1 MATLSDR
8 VERRFS
14 VLRTVLDSGERLP
27 CLFEGQTRSLRRAF
41 TNEPWSLTER
51 NRCLFL
57 LKKGLHL
64 NQENAHRLDIW
75 SLTAVHAQRVANFSA
90 VMQVVFNHMPDDP
103 PTGVHVCLA
112 VEFILEDDLQIGG
125 GVAR

>member
-1 MATLSDR
+1 MTFILISKTGGRCRREAGFEDR
-8 VERRFS
+8 EHRRD
-14 VLRTVLDSGERLP
+14 VQQD
-27 CLFEGQTRSLRRAF
+27 
-41 TNEPWSLTER
+41 EPWSLTER

-57 LKKGLHL
+57 LKKILHL
-64 NQENAHRLDIW
+64 KQENAHRLDIW
-75 SLTAVHAQRVANFSA
+75 SLKALHAQRVANFSA

-103 PTGVHVCLA
+103 PTGVHVYLA